1 MPLLCS
7 MTIAGSIPVI
17 VCVFIMEI
25 VRKFFSHISG
35 SATAQDQYVFLSYT
49 SSASLLH
56 TSLVSRRI
64 LEKSQK

>member
-1 MPLLCS
+1 MFHDYCRKHSCNSLC
-7 MTIAGSIPVI
+7 
-17 VCVFIMEI
+17 FIMEI

-35 SATAQDQYVFLSYT
+35 SVTAQDQYVFLSYT